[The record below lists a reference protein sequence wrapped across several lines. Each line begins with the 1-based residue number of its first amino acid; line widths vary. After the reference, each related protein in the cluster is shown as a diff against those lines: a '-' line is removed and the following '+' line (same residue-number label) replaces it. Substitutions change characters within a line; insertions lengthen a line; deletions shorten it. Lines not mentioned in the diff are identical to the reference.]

1 MRNFLL
7 ILTIS
12 VCALPA
18 CRSKI
23 KQQEDSVYSRHLQR
37 HVALTVITT
46 PMPNNKEEM
55 NLLLFSGSKK
65 LAENMG
71 IKKTLDSLWKKKLIQ
86 PVTIVCFDGNQ
97 ADYGMQETEGAQA
110 NQYQKFNDFVTDEL
124 YPFTKKNVV
133 IRKFN
138 SVAICGFNRSALSA
152 FDIAWN
158 NDEKIQRAGLFS
170 PSTALSCK
178 LDIEDPALLAI
189 GSSRKRPRLDVW
201 ISDDTSALC
210 TKDLTDVLSA
220 KQSITVQFT
229 PSGNFA
235 DFLLWAFPKQ

>member
-1 MRNFLL
+1 M

-12 VCALPA
+12 ALALPA

-23 KQQEDSVYSRHLQR
+23 KQQEDSIYSRHLQR
-37 HVALTVITT
+37 HIALTVITT
-46 PMPNNKEEM
+46 PMPKNKEEM
-55 NLLLFSGSKK
+55 NLLLFSGSKN

-71 IKKTLDSLWKKKLIQ
+71 IKKTLDSLWKKSLVQ
-86 PVTIVCFDGNQ
+86 PLTIVCFDGNE
-97 ADYGMQETEGAQA
+97 ADYGMQETGGAEA

-138 SVAICGFNRSALSA
+138 SVAICGFKRSALSA

-158 NDEKIQRAGLFS
+158 NDEKIQRAGLFA
-170 PSTALSCK
+170 PSSAMKCNI
-178 LDIEDPALLAI
+178 DIEDPALQAI

-210 TKDLTDVLSA
+210 TKDLVDALSA
-220 KQSITVQFT
+220 KQSITVQPS
-229 PSGNFA
+229 PSGSFA
-235 DFLLWAFPKQ
+235 DFLLWAFPK